1 MAGSLLIVVCVPSA
15 DGVPV
20 APCGT
25 YNGQALQP
33 TVIEQPAL
41 TASTV
46 ARIEDAAR
54 PFDYQEAAAFWALP
68 IAGVLGLY
76 LAGLAVGSIIKTVG
90 DA

>member
-1 MAGSLLIVVCVPSA
+1 VAASQLVVVCVASA
-15 DGVPV
+15 DGVAV

-25 YNGQALQP
+25 FNGQALQP
-33 TVIEQPAL
+33 TVIEQPVL

-46 ARIEDAAR
+46 ARIEDAAK
-54 PFDYQEAAAFWALP
+54 PFDYQEAAGFWALP

>member
-1 MAGSLLIVVCVPSA
+1 VAGAQLVVVCVPSA
-15 DGVPV
+15 DGLPVP
-20 APCGT
+20 PCGT

-41 TASTV
+41 TAATV
-46 ARIEDAAR
+46 ARIEDAAQ
-54 PFDYQEAAAFWALP
+54 PFDYAEAAGFWALP

>member
-1 MAGSLLIVVCVPSA
+1 VGAAQLVIVCVPSA

-20 APCGT
+20 APCST
-25 YNGQALQP
+25 FNGQALQP

-46 ARIEDAAR
+46 ARIEDAAK
-54 PFDYQEAAAFWALP
+54 PFDYQEAAGFWALS
-68 IAGVLGLY
+68 IAPVLGLY